1 MFAYQL
7 GKTSNILLQIVIFSL
22 CGFSQE
28 IVFHRVLVFSNILS
42 TLILKN
48 VFAIIEG
55 FGALKEEQDCGVMF
69 TYNTLT
75 WFNDNEVT
83 WQWTLNLYV
92 SLSSQFSWH
101 IRLILNLFSH
111 MTVPQSSSRLGT
123 RLFEL
128 VFCCHQFWVVCLYL
142 IGERFLVFIDELLQ
156 SLAFFSNDFYLLYT
170 WK

>member
-1 MFAYQL
+1 M
-7 GKTSNILLQIVIFSL
+7 
-22 CGFSQE
+22 
-28 IVFHRVLVFSNILS
+28 
-42 TLILKN
+42 
-48 VFAIIEG
+48 EG
-55 FGALKEEQDCGVMF
+55 QDWGVMF

-101 IRLILNLFSH
+101 ISLILNLFSH
-111 MTVPQSSSRLGT
+111 MTVPQSLSSPGT

-142 IGERFLVFIDELLQ
+142 IGERFLVFINELLQ
-156 SLAFFSNDFYLLYT
+156 SLAFFSNDFYLRYT
-170 WK
+170 WKHTSIVVWTYTAVKETPIFVCNVHQLHNLVLDMTSLPLSNNMIFCISSFTQLISHT